1 METIKRFLIF
11 ILAGALT
18 GGMLAA
24 WVAPHFVAWY
34 QTPGGSTPA
43 LCNCKELIHET
54 ANMLNQAQ
62 VIGVIGGA
70 MFGLFIGIVFR
81 KRTKT
86 NTGVNPANSAPLQ
99 KS

>member
-81 KRTKT
+81 KRTKGAT
-86 NTGVNPANSAPLQ
+86 SEVVRSSDPPV